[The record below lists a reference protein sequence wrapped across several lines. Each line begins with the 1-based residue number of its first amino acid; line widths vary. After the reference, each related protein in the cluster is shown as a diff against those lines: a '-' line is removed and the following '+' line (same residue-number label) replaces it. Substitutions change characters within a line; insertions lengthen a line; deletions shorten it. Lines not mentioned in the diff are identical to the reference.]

1 MTDQL
6 VLNAEPREDVGKGAS
21 RRLRRL
27 EKRVPGIIYGGEAAP
42 QSVSLEARELAK
54 AEGVEAFYSQVL
66 ELKLSGKKI
75 AAVVKDLQRHPARG
89 DIMHIDFLRVNA
101 NQPLTVNLSLHLL
114 GAEDCVGV
122 KAGGRLSQN
131 MNEVTVTALPAAL
144 PEYLEIDVSAL
155 EAGSSLH
162 LTDIV
167 LPEGVTIPA
176 LAQGNDHDQAV
187 VSVVAARGG
196 AAAEADEG
204 GEAAPAEDGGGEE
217 G

>member
-27 EKRVPGIIYGGEAAP
+27 EKRVPGIIYGGDAAP

-54 AEGVEAFYSQVL
+54 AEGIEAFYSQVL
-66 ELKLSGKKI
+66 ELQLGGSKV

-89 DIMHIDFLRVNA
+89 DIMHIDFLRVQA
-101 NQPLTVNLSLHLL
+101 DQLLTVNLSLHLV
-114 GAEDCVGV
+114 GEEECVGV

-144 PEYLEIDVSAL
+144 PEYLEIDVSGL
-155 EAGSSLH
+155 EAGATLH
-162 LTDIV
+162 LSDIT
-167 LPEGVTIPA
+167 LPEGVAIPA
-176 LAQGNDHDQAV
+176 LGQGADHDQAI
-187 VSVVAARGG
+187 VSVIAARGG
-196 AAAEADEG
+196 AAAAGAD
-204 GEAAPAEDGGGEE
+204 GEASGEE

>member
-6 VLNAEPREDVGKGAS
+6 VLSAEPREDVGKGAS

-27 EKRVPGIIYGGEAAP
+27 EKRVPGIIYGGDAAP

-54 AEGVEAFYSQVL
+54 AEGIEAFYSQVL
-66 ELKLSGKKI
+66 ELQLGGSKV

-89 DIMHIDFLRVNA
+89 DIMHIDFLRVQA
-101 NQPLTVNLSLHLL
+101 DQLLTVNLSLHLV
-114 GAEDCVGV
+114 GEEECVGV

-144 PEYLEIDVSAL
+144 PEYLEIDVSGL
-155 EAGSSLH
+155 EAGATLH
-162 LTDIV
+162 LSDIT
-167 LPEGVTIPA
+167 LPEGVAIPA
-176 LAQGNDHDQAV
+176 LAQGADHDQAI
-187 VSVVAARGG
+187 VSVIAARGG
-196 AAAEADEG
+196 AAAAGAD
-204 GEAAPAEDGGGEE
+204 GEASGEE

>member
-27 EKRVPGIIYGGEAAP
+27 EKRVPGIIYGGSCT
-42 QSVSLEARELAK
+42 QSVSLEARELAE

-89 DIMHIDFLRVNA
+89 DIMHIDFLRVSA
-101 NQPLTVNLSLHLL
+101 NQPLTVNLAPPPWGGGLRRRKGRWSPEPEYERSDRN
-114 GAEDCVGV
+114 GPARPSRVSGNRCVRPR
-122 KAGGRLSQN
+122 GRLI
-131 MNEVTVTALPAAL
+131 AA
-144 PEYLEIDVSAL
+144 PDGHCA
-155 EAGSSLH
+155 AGRGN
-162 LTDIV
+162 D
-167 LPEGVTIPA
+167 PA

>member
-6 VLNAEPREDVGKGAS
+6 VLSAEPREDVGKGAS

-27 EKRVPGIIYGGEAAP
+27 EKRVPGIIYGGDAAP

-54 AEGVEAFYSQVL
+54 AEGIEAFYSQVL
-66 ELKLSGKKI
+66 ELQLGGSKV

-89 DIMHIDFLRVNA
+89 DIMHIDFLRVQA
-101 NQPLTVNLSLHLL
+101 DQLLTVNLSLHLV
-114 GAEDCVGV
+114 GEEECVGV

-144 PEYLEIDVSAL
+144 PEYLEIDVSDL
-155 EAGSSLH
+155 EAGATLH
-162 LTDIV
+162 LSDIT
-167 LPEGVTIPA
+167 LPEGVAIPA
-176 LAQGNDHDQAV
+176 LGQGADHDQAI
-187 VSVVAARGG
+187 VSVIAARGG
-196 AAAEADEG
+196 AAAAGAD
-204 GEAAPAEDGGGEE
+204 GEASGEE

>member
-89 DIMHIDFLRVNA
+89 DIMHIDFLRVSA
-101 NQPLTVNLSLHLL
+101 NQPLTVNLSLHHLL

-131 MNEVTVTALPAAL
+131 MNEVTVTALPAAF
-144 PEYLEIDVSAL
+144 PSIWKSMCPP
-155 EAGSSLH
+155 SR
-162 LTDIV
+162 
-167 LPEGVTIPA
+167 PA
-176 LAQGNDHDQAV
+176 H
-187 VSVVAARGG
+187 RCT
-196 AAAEADEG
+196 
-204 GEAAPAEDGGGEE
+204 
-217 G
+217 

>member
-6 VLNAEPREDVGKGAS
+6 VLSAEPREDVGKGAS

-27 EKRVPGIIYGGEAAP
+27 EKRVPGIIYGGDAAP

-54 AEGVEAFYSQVL
+54 AQGIEAFYSQVL
-66 ELKLSGKKI
+66 ELQLGGSKV

-89 DIMHIDFLRVNA
+89 DIMHIDFLRVQA
-101 NQPLTVNLSLHLL
+101 DQLLTVNLSLHLV
-114 GAEDCVGV
+114 GEEECVGV

-144 PEYLEIDVSAL
+144 PEYLEIDVSGL
-155 EAGSSLH
+155 EAGATLH
-162 LTDIV
+162 LSDIT
-167 LPEGVTIPA
+167 LPEGVAIPA
-176 LAQGNDHDQAV
+176 LGQGADHDQAI
-187 VSVVAARGG
+187 VSVIAARGG
-196 AAAEADEG
+196 AAAAGAD
-204 GEAAPAEDGGGEE
+204 GEASGEE

>member
-27 EKRVPGIIYGGEAAP
+27 EKRVPGIIYGGDAAP

-54 AEGVEAFYSQVL
+54 AESIEAFYSQVL
-66 ELKLSGKKI
+66 ELQLSGSKI

-89 DIMHIDFLRVNA
+89 DIMHIDFLRVQA
-101 NQPLTVNLSLHLL
+101 DHALTVNLSLHLV
-114 GAEDCVGV
+114 GEEDCVGV

-144 PEYLEIDVSAL
+144 PEYLEIDVSGL
-155 EAGSSLH
+155 EAGSTLH
-162 LTDIV
+162 LSDIT
-167 LPEGVTIPA
+167 LPEGVAIPA
-176 LAQGNDHDQAV
+176 LEQGSDHDQAI
-187 VSVVAARGG
+187 VSVIAARGG
-196 AAAEADEG
+196 AAASTDG
-204 GEAAPAEDGGGEE
+204 DAAPAEEGGE
-217 G
+217 

>member
-6 VLNAEPREDVGKGAS
+6 VLSAEPREDVGKGAS

-27 EKRVPGIIYGGEAAP
+27 EKRVPGIIYGGDAAP

-54 AEGVEAFYSQVL
+54 AEGIEAFYSQVL
-66 ELKLSGKKI
+66 ELQLGGSKV

-89 DIMHIDFLRVNA
+89 DIMHIDFLRVQA
-101 NQPLTVNLSLHLL
+101 DQLLTVNLSLHLV
-114 GAEDCVGV
+114 GEEECVGV

-144 PEYLEIDVSAL
+144 PEYLEIDVSGL
-155 EAGSSLH
+155 EAGATLH
-162 LTDIV
+162 LSDIT
-167 LPEGVTIPA
+167 LPEGVAIPA
-176 LAQGNDHDQAV
+176 LGQGADHDQAI
-187 VSVVAARGG
+187 VSVIAARGG
-196 AAAEADEG
+196 AAAAGAD
-204 GEAAPAEDGGGEE
+204 GEASGEE